1 MCLHSPSGCQGVPQW
16 ASHWSLCRF
25 VLLWKFFRQ
34 MTLKHLEQKVLCS
47 LFSFFSFF
55 SLYTVQLAVN
65 VITSWPS
72 PELWGPDYTGAKV
85 RIGVIIHLSAIC
97 SSASGSIVSVI
108 NRNDIQPT
116 VFFSENGMTSMVPIE
131 YDCWEVKQDNESYK
145 HKIFL

>member
-1 MCLHSPSGCQGVPQW
+1 M
-16 ASHWSLCRF
+16 
-25 VLLWKFFRQ
+25 
-34 MTLKHLEQKVLCS
+34 
-47 LFSFFSFF
+47 
-55 SLYTVQLAVN
+55 N